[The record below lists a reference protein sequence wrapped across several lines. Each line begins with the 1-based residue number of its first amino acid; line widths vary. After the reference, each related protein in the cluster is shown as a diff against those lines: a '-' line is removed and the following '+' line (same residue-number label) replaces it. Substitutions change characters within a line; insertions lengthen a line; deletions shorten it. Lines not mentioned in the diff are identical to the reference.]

1 MQKVWETRELERD
14 VVVKH
19 RFSKSYRLPE
29 LDKDL
34 TLSRLRQ
41 EVRSILRAR
50 KLGIRAPTLVRVN
63 LENSCIIMDKI
74 EGLTMKEALLHDA
87 MLDKAGKVLILQE
100 LGRMIGKLHDG
111 DLIHGDLTTSNVMI
125 TFPRS
130 AEDGAPRVSLIDFGL
145 SQFSQL
151 SEDKAVDLY
160 VLERSFSSA
169 HPLDGQDMFA
179 SLLTS
184 YRKSSRKWCSTLNR
198 LAEVRLRGRKRSMV
212 G

>member
-1 MQKVWETRELERD
+1 MWETYELQRR

-19 RFSKSYRLPE
+19 RFCKSYRLPE
-29 LDKDL
+29 LDKEL

-50 KLGIRAPTLVRVN
+50 KLGIRAPTLVRVD
-63 LENSCIIMDKI
+63 LDNSCIIMNKI
-74 EGLTMKEALLHDA
+74 EGVTMKEALLHDTL
-87 MLDKAGKVLILQE
+87 LDTSAKASILKE
-100 LGRMIGKLHDG
+100 LGSMIGKLHDG
-111 DLIHGDLTTSNVMI
+111 GLIHGDLTTSNVMI
-125 TFPRS
+125 TLP
-130 AEDGAPRVSLIDFGL
+130 EVGTGVLVSVIDFGL

-169 HPLDGQDMFA
+169 HPLDGEEMFA
-179 SLLTS
+179 SFITS
-184 YRKSSRKWCSTLNR
+184 YRKTSRKWCSTFNR
-198 LAEVRLRGRKRSMV
+198 LAEVRLRGRKRSMI

>member
-1 MQKVWETRELERD
+1 MQDEQHPKHDRVVRQGAEAKVWETQEVKRN
-14 VVVKH
+14 VIVKH

-29 LDKDL
+29 LDREL

-50 KLGIRAPTLVRVN
+50 KLGIRAPTLIRVN
-63 LENSCIIMDKI
+63 LEDSCIIMEKI
-74 EGLTMKEALLHDA
+74 EGLTMKEALLHDSLLNDA
-87 MLDKAGKVLILQE
+87 SKISVLEE
-100 LGRMIGKLHDG
+100 LGSMIGKLHDG

-125 TFPRS
+125 TIP
-130 AEDGAPRVSLIDFGL
+130 AENGTSNVIVSLIDFGL

-169 HPLDGQDMFA
+169 HPVDGEEMFA
-179 SLLTS
+179 SFLTS
-184 YRKSSRKWCSTLNR
+184 YRKS
-198 LAEVRLRGRKRSMV
+198 
-212 G
+212 

>member
-1 MQKVWETRELERD
+1 MWETRELQRR

-29 LDKDL
+29 LDREL

-50 KLGIRAPTLVRVN
+50 KLGIRAPTLVRVD
-63 LENSCIIMDKI
+63 LDNSCIIMNKI
-74 EGLTMKEALLHDA
+74 EGVTMKEALLHDTL
-87 MLDKAGKVLILQE
+87 LDTSAKASILKE
-100 LGRMIGKLHDG
+100 LGSMIGKLHDG
-111 DLIHGDLTTSNVMI
+111 GLIHGDLTTSNVMI
-125 TFPRS
+125 TLP
-130 AEDGAPRVSLIDFGL
+130 EDATGVLVSVIDFGL

-169 HPLDGQDMFA
+169 HPLDGEEMFA
-179 SLLTS
+179 SFLTS
-184 YRKSSRKWCSTLNR
+184 YRKTSRKWCSTLNR
-198 LAEVRLRGRKRSMV
+198 LAEVRLRGRKRSMI